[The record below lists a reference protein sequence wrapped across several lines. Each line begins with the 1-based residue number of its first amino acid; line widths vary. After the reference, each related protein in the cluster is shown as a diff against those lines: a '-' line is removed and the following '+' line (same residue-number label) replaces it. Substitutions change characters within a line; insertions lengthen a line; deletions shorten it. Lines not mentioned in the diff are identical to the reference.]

1 MHLGI
6 FGFATE
12 YAWHPSEL
20 ARAAEERGL
29 ESLWYA
35 EHSHIPVRHS
45 PWPGGPVLPKVY
57 YDAMD
62 PFVALAVAAATT
74 TRLRL
79 GTGICLVVQRDPIQ
93 TAKAVASLDQLC
105 GGRFLFGVG
114 GGWNLEEIA
123 NHGTDPARRFA
134 VLRERIEA
142 MQAIWT
148 REEAEY
154 HGQHVDFAALV
165 ARPKPRQK
173 PHPPVLV
180 AGAFPQATR
189 RAIRYGD
196 GWLPLLGRDPE
207 DVAVLLPR
215 FRAMAREA
223 GRDPDSLPVS
233 LFGCPPEPGA
243 VARYRDAGLA
253 RVIFGLPA
261 AGREELLPLLDRFAA
276 LRASAGA

>member
-1 MHLGI
+1 
-6 FGFATE
+6 
-12 YAWHPSEL
+12 
-20 ARAAEERGL
+20 
-29 ESLWYA
+29 
-35 EHSHIPVRHS
+35 
-45 PWPGGPVLPKVY
+45 
-57 YDAMD
+57 
-62 PFVALAVAAATT
+62 VALAAAAAAT

-93 TAKAVASLDQLC
+93 TAKQVASLDQLC

-123 NHGTDPARRFA
+123 NHGTDPARRFV

-142 MQAIWT
+142 MKAIWT
-148 REEAEY
+148 RDEAEY

-180 AGAFPQATR
+180 AGAFPQAAR

-207 DVAVLLPR
+207 DVANLLPR

-233 LFGCPPEPGA
+233 LFGCPPEPDA
-243 VARYRDAGLA
+243 VARYSDAGLA